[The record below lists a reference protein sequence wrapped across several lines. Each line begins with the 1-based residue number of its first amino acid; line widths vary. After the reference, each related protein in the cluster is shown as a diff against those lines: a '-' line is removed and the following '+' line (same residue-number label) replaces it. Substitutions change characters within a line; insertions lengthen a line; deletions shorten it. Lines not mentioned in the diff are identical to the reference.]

1 MVRCAEIITPP
12 KKQDK
17 EFQII
22 GISLTI
28 KELTTFI
35 ISHVE
40 RWHQKN
46 IYKERVKRR
55 QFNFTAGWVTPAC
68 FPALHHRSKRL
79 CHTLYICRI

>member
-1 MVRCAEIITPP
+1 MQKLLLHP

-46 IYKERVKRR
+46 H
-55 QFNFTAGWVTPAC
+55 
-68 FPALHHRSKRL
+68 L
-79 CHTLYICRI
+79 

>member
-1 MVRCAEIITPP
+1 MQKLLLHP

-22 GISLTI
+22 GINLTI

-40 RWHQKN
+40 QRHQKN
-46 IYKERVKRR
+46 HLQRNSESDDSLISL
-55 QFNFTAGWVTPAC
+55 QAG
-68 FPALHHRSKRL
+68 
-79 CHTLYICRI
+79 

>member
-1 MVRCAEIITPP
+1 MQKLLLHP

-46 IYKERVKRR
+46 HLQRKSESDDSLILL
-55 QFNFTAGWVTPAC
+55 QAG
-68 FPALHHRSKRL
+68 
-79 CHTLYICRI
+79 